1 MNPQLQQHGMQG
13 GASRFTAEDHARA
26 LYVAVDQLTQCV
38 TELREVATAADW
50 QSGELQGQQSC
61 DRGGESPKRDHSLVR
76 DHDPERDHAGAASA
90 LDVDEVTA
98 ELLHRER
105 LQLIDA
111 WAALESEQRR
121 QQTNTPQTKSPQ
133 AKTQSGVAPA
143 MTTRPVNS
151 GSAGAMEKSKQFRF
165 LQREY
170 DKHRE

>member
-1 MNPQLQQHGMQG
+1 MQG
-13 GASRFTAEDHARA
+13 AASDVTAEEQARV
-26 LYVAVDQLTQCV
+26 LCVAVDQLTSCV
-38 TELREVATAADW
+38 TELRDMATAADR
-50 QSGELQGQQSC
+50 QSGELQGQQPC
-61 DRGGESPKRDHSLVR
+61 DRVGESLVR
-76 DHDPERDHAGAASA
+76 EHDPERDHAGAASA

>member
-1 MNPQLQQHGMQG
+1 MQG
-13 GASRFTAEDHARA
+13 VASGCTAEERARS
-26 LYVAVDQLTQCV
+26 LCVAVDQLTQCV
-38 TELREVATAADW
+38 TELRDMATAATDW
-50 QSGELQGQQSC
+50 PEGESRGQLQG
-61 DRGGESPKRDHSLVR
+61 DLGGESP
-76 DHDPERDHAGAASA
+76 ERDRVGASA
-90 LDVDEVTA
+90 SLDVDEVTA